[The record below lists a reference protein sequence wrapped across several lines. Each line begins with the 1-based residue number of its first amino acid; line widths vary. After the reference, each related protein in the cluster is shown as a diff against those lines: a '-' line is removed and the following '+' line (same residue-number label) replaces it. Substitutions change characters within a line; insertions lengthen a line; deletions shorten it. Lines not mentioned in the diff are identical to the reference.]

1 MPAVGVP
8 LSSAHLP
15 CNVMPAEAGIHGIH
29 LDMPALPVGR
39 FDVTSQIGYNGA
51 VPGRSAGVARM
62 VWDHEV
68 GGSNPLAP
76 TLGM

>member
-1 MPAVGVP
+1 M
-8 LSSAHLP
+8 
-15 CNVMPAEAGIHGIH
+15 GIR
-29 LDMPALPVGR
+29 LDIRPLPVGR
-39 FDVTSQIGYNGA
+39 FDVPLQIGYNGA

>member
-1 MPAVGVP
+1 M
-8 LSSAHLP
+8 
-15 CNVMPAEAGIHGIH
+15 GIRLGIR
-29 LDMPALPVGR
+29 PLPVGR
-39 FDVTSQIGYNGA
+39 FDVPLQIGYNGA

-76 TLGM
+76 TTDVERDVGSEKRRG

>member
-15 CNVMPAEAGIHGIH
+15 CNVMPAEAGIH
-29 LDMPALPVGR
+29 LKCTPAGLPVDR
-39 FDVTSQIGYNGA
+39 FDVTSQIGYNDG